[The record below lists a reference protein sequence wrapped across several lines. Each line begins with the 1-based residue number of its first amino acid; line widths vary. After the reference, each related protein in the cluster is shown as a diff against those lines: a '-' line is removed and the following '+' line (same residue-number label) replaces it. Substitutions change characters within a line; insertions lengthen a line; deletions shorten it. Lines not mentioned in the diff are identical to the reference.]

1 MKIKIGYEL
10 AVSNPTL
17 KDGWNADKY
26 TMDDGGNFWLC
37 YDEKALHK
45 LFQEILERGSGKQAI
60 EAADKFDEK
69 ILKSISDRK
78 ATGEIEFDLE
88 EYSA

>member
-10 AVSNPTL
+10 TVSNPTL
-17 KDGWNADKY
+17 K
-26 TMDDGGNFWLC
+26 
-37 YDEKALHK
+37 DEKALHK

-69 ILKSISDRK
+69 ILKSISDGK
-78 ATGEIEFDLE
+78 ATGEIEFYLE